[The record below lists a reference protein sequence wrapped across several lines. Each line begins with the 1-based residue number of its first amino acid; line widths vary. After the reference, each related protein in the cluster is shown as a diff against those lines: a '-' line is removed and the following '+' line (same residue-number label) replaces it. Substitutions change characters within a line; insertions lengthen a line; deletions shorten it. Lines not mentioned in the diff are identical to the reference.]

1 MTHKVNRPLVGL
13 ALGGGGAR
21 ALAHIGILEVLE
33 RETIPIDF
41 ICGTSMGGVIACAY
55 AAGQTPVSM
64 KKVALEFS
72 ELRNLVR
79 LLDVLPHRRGLI
91 EGQRVR
97 ELMMHMIGETRTFA
111 ELRIPCAVTGV
122 DLISGQA
129 MVFRSGSVA
138 DAVMMTSA
146 FPGIFQPVALDDRL
160 IVDGGILNNVPA
172 DVARMLGAD
181 VVIAV
186 DVSPRLSGT
195 ITEGKMHFDPL
206 LPGIFPSFLSDFYRA
221 EMIMIEGLV
230 AERLKDARPEI
241 LLHPAVPND
250 LTIFLGFPRAAEA
263 IEAGVASAERAIP
276 EIKHAVRPGARYY
289 WMKIQRWLRKVNVE
303 DCERNLMGRG

>member
-1 MTHKVNRPLVGL
+1 MTHKLNRPLVGL

-21 ALAHIGILEVLE
+21 ALAHIGILKVLE

-55 AAGQTPVSM
+55 AAGQSTIQM
-64 KKVALEFS
+64 EKIALEFS
-72 ELRNLVR
+72 KLRNLVR
-79 LLDVLPHRRGLI
+79 LVDVSPHRRGLI
-91 EGQRVR
+91 EGQRVK
-97 ELMMHMIGETRTFA
+97 ELMTRMIGETRTFA

-146 FPGIFQPVALDDRL
+146 FPGIFQPVVRDDRL

-195 ITEGKMHFDPL
+195 ITEGKMQFDPL

-241 LLHPAVPND
+241 LLHPPVPND
-250 LTIFLGFPRAAEA
+250 LAIFLGFPRAAEA
-263 IEAGVASAERAIP
+263 INAGMESAEHALP
-276 EIKHAVRPGARYY
+276 EIKNALRSGFWYH
-289 WMKIQRWLRKVNVE
+289 WKKIQQWFQKN
-303 DCERNLMGRG
+303 